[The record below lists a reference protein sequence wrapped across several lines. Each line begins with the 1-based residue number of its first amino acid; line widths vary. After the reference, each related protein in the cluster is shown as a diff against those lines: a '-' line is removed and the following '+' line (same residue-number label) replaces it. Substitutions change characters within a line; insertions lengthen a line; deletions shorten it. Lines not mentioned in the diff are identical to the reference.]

1 MSKQIA
7 LLLNDLAN
15 EVYGYP
21 KQVASIDAEDRLLVE
36 VDNRYVEHILQTAID
51 TVRDHK
57 PIYAMHPD
65 QLSFDF

>member
-7 LLLNDLAN
+7 ILLNDLAN

-21 KQVASIDAEDRLLVE
+21 KQVATVDADDRLLVE
-36 VDNRYVEHILQTAID
+36 VDNRYVEEMLQTAIASI
-51 TVRDHK
+51 RDHK
-57 PIYAMHPD
+57 PPYAVSSS

>member
-21 KQVASIDAEDRLLVE
+21 KQVASVDSDDKLLVE
-36 VDNRYVEHILQTAID
+36 VDNRYVEQMLQTAID
-51 TVRDHK
+51 SIRDHK
-57 PIYAMHPD
+57 PSYTAHPD